1 MTIRHWLALTAI
13 IVLTAALYVAAGLP
27 GAYLAADD
35 FQWLGGGH
43 TFTWGRLLYVTGG
56 DRFYR
61 PAADLWFA
69 ATTTACGFELPCHH
83 LLLLG
88 VHVANVALVFL
99 LGTWLSGSLRIASLA
114 TLLFALNP
122 AYTQAVVWLSAITGV
137 LCAFGY
143 LGSLA
148 AIAWS
153 WHTADE
159 GRRRRRELLAI
170 ALFGLAA
177 FSHEAAITLPVVAL
191 VMCRLFGPA
200 GEPPRWRLA
209 LGVGVVVAAF
219 AAATMMANRRNA
231 LFTTSG
237 YRLGLHSLDH
247 ALDYIASLYV
257 GPSSPA
263 AHVFIVVALIAL
275 IGISRT
281 TRFGAVW
288 LLITM
293 LPYLPFTAGN
303 TSRYAY
309 LPAIGFSWAVSGAI
323 VAGVERLRR
332 APRAPAWASAAAYAI
347 ACAFVVA
354 RFGPF
359 AHASVRGHVKAFE
372 EWRLK
377 AETVAATARLHD
389 GAVQVAD
396 PSDPLID
403 SMYIEPIVQWQR
415 RDYTTPVKRSQQMAK

>member
-1 MTIRHWLALTAI
+1 MTVRQWLTLTAI
-13 IVLTAALYVAAGLP
+13 LVLTAAIYISAGLP

-69 ATTTACGFELPCHH
+69 ATTTMCGFELPCHH

-88 VHVANVALVFL
+88 VHVANVVLVFL
-99 LGTWLSGSLRIASLA
+99 LGTWLSRSLRIAWLA
-114 TLLFALNP
+114 TLLFAVNP

-143 LGSLA
+143 LGSLT

-153 WHTADE
+153 WQTTDE
-159 GRRRRRELLAI
+159 RRRRRREFLAI

-177 FSHEAAITLPVVAL
+177 ISHEAAITLPVVAF
-191 VMCRLFGPA
+191 VMWRLFGPA
-200 GEPPRWRLA
+200 GESVRWRLPVG
-209 LGVGVVVAAF
+209 LGTVVAAF
-219 AAATMMANRRNA
+219 AAATLVANRRNA
-231 LFTTSG
+231 LFASSG
-237 YRLGLHSLDH
+237 YLLGLHSIDH
-247 ALDYIASLYV
+247 ALDYVASLYV

-263 AHVFIVVALIAL
+263 AHVFIVAALAAL
-275 IGISRT
+275 LWINRT
-281 TRFGAVW
+281 ARFGALW
-288 LLITM
+288 LMITM
-293 LPYLPFTAGN
+293 LPYLPFTTGN

-323 VAGVERLRR
+323 VAGVDRLQR
-332 APRAPAWASAAAYAI
+332 APRAPAWAPAATYAI
-347 ACAFVVA
+347 ACAFVIA

-359 AHASVRGHVKAFE
+359 AYESVRGHVRAFE

-377 AETVAATARLHD
+377 AETLAAAATLHD
-389 GAVQVAD
+389 GTVDVAD
-396 PSDPLID
+396 HNDPSID
-403 SMYIEPIVQWQR
+403 SMYVAPIIQWQR
-415 RDYTTPVKRSQQMAK
+415 RDYQTPVKSTRTDR